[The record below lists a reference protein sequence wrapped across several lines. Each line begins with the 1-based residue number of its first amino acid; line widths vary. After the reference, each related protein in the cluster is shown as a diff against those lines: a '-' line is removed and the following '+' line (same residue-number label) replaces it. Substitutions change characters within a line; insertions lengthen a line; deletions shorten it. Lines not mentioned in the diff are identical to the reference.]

1 MAQKRKHIEI
11 SCTWFWFQLG
21 ILLSCMIVSKS
32 VNLFR
37 LVLVSKIIMK
47 SKKNFVI
54 GIIQYLSCR
63 INPERNNYLKL
74 DYHLTK
80 VFSIKIKIISGLLE
94 SHMDM
99 NKKIN
104 KYMGCYL
111 CASCYFYLQS
121 FNCLLVAEGSSHPM
135 GVT

>member
-1 MAQKRKHIEI
+1 
-11 SCTWFWFQLG
+11 
-21 ILLSCMIVSKS
+21 MIVSKS

-63 INPERNNYLKL
+63 INPERNNFLKIFYCYLFNLYNFYLKL